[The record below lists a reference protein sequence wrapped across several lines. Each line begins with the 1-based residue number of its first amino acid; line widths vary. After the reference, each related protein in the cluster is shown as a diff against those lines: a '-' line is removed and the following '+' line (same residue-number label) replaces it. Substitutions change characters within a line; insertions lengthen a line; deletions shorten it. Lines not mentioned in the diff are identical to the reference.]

1 MKTSKY
7 YVPLLRKWVKE
18 YVSNMDIKEL
28 QNYVTDIIHHDLEEI
43 LQDVGQESVFQ
54 ELIDRGGIELFN
66 KIKKEVK

>member
-1 MKTSKY
+1 
-7 YVPLLRKWVKE
+7 
-18 YVSNMDIKEL
+18 MDYKEL
-28 QNYVTDIIHHDLEEI
+28 QDYVTDIIHHDLEEI